1 MPQGEIEGGGSALM
15 PPGGREEVRSA
26 VKSAAWTICLL
37 AEVLKESDVDWR
49 AASELARILEGQAE
63 GLKAQAWRWLLSKHS
78 DLKLQ

>member
-1 MPQGEIEGGGSALM
+1 MPQGEVERAVAPSPAGE
-15 PPGGREEVRSA
+15 RDEVRSA

-37 AEVLKESDVDWR
+37 AEVLKETEVDWT

-63 GLKAQAWRWLLSKHS
+63 GLKALAWRLLLSKES